1 MMRSSLAAY
10 LQALLAVAAVAF
22 ITSAWL
28 PWLGLASSALL
39 FLLPVLMAS
48 ARGGLGP
55 GLLAALGG
63 AAAYNFFLL
72 EPRFTLRVHHWQNF
86 VSVFVLVAV
95 ALVTSRLAMRLKL
108 REAEA
113 LERARASAEM
123 AALSNLL
130 ATAAPE
136 DALAQGLAF
145 LSERYGD
152 MRLCHEAMMVAGDA
166 AFSSLDLS
174 AAAWAL
180 HNGDRTG
187 HGTEVMA
194 AAEWSF
200 LPLLPKDRFAQDV
213 VALARPADGA
223 LRPAAEL
230 DHLRNLCLLLGQSH
244 DHAQWDSERRE
255 RAMLRETDKLRR
267 TFLASLAHDLRTPL
281 TVLTGRLEL
290 LAAQHGEAQEALAA
304 ARQLQ
309 RMMQDLLG
317 AARIDAGALKP
328 AADSLDLV
336 DVASAACAGLIVP
349 QGMVLE
355 RAIAPDL
362 PFVRGDALLLHHVLT
377 NLLDNGLRHASC
389 HVRLSALAQGDA
401 VMVCV
406 EDDGQGIPEAQR
418 EAVFERF
425 HRLSGRDDGQG
436 SGLGLAIVKGFAD
449 AMAAKVTLDGSPLGG
464 ARFTLALPVATPLAP

>member
-1 MMRSSLAAY
+1 
-10 LQALLAVAAVAF
+10 
-22 ITSAWL
+22 
-28 PWLGLASSALL
+28 
-39 FLLPVLMAS
+39 
-48 ARGGLGP
+48 
-55 GLLAALGG
+55 
-63 AAAYNFFLL
+63 
-72 EPRFTLRVHHWQNF
+72 
-86 VSVFVLVAV
+86 
-95 ALVTSRLAMRLKL
+95 
-108 REAEA
+108 
-113 LERARASAEM
+113 M

-130 ATAAPE
+130 ASAAPE
-136 DALAQGLAF
+136 EALTQGLAF
-145 LSERYGD
+145 LGQRYGD
-152 MRLCHEAMMVAGDA
+152 MRLCGESMMAQGDA

-180 HNGDRTG
+180 HNGDGTG
-187 HGTEVMA
+187 HGTDVMS

-200 LPLLPKDRFAQDV
+200 LPLLPRDRRGQDV
-213 VALARPADGA
+213 VALARPADGGV
-223 LRPAAEL
+223 RPAAEL
-230 DHLRNLCLLLGQSH
+230 AHLRNLCLLLGQSH
-244 DHAQWDSERRE
+244 DRAQWDSERRE
-255 RAMLRETDKLRR
+255 RAMLRETDRLRR

-290 LAAQHGEAQEALAA
+290 LAQNHGEAQEALAA
-304 ARQLQ
+304 AHQLQ

-328 AADSLDLV
+328 AKDSLDLV
-336 DVASAACAGLIVP
+336 DVADAACAGLIVP
-349 QGMVLE
+349 QGMVVE

-377 NLLDNGLRHASC
+377 NLLDNGLRHASS

-425 HRLSGRDDGQG
+425 HRLSGRDDGHG

-449 AMAAKVTLDGSPLGG
+449 AMEIGVTLDASPMGG
-464 ARFTLALPVATPLAP
+464 ARFTLTLPIATPLAP

>member
-1 MMRSSLAAY
+1 MRSTPAAY

-28 PWLGLASSALL
+28 PWLGIASAALL

-55 GLLAALGG
+55 GLVAALGG

-72 EPRFTLRVHHWQNF
+72 EPRFTFRVHHWHNF
-86 VSVFVLVAV
+86 VSVLVLVAV
-95 ALVTSRLAMRLKL
+95 ALVTSRLAMQLRL

-113 LERARASAEM
+113 LERARASDEM

-130 ATAAPE
+130 ASAAPE
-136 DALAQGLAF
+136 EAMAQGLAF
-145 LSERYGD
+145 LGQRYGD
-152 MRLCHEAMMVAGDA
+152 MRLCDENMMAQGDA

-180 HNGDRTG
+180 HNGDGTG

-200 LPLLPKDRFAQDV
+200 LPLLPKDRRGEAV
-213 VALARPADGA
+213 VALGRPADGCVRSA
-223 LRPAAEL
+223 GEL
-230 DHLRNLCLLLGQSH
+230 AHLRNLCLLLGQSH
-244 DHAQWDSERRE
+244 DRAQWDSERRE
-255 RAMLRETDKLRR
+255 REVLLETDRLRR

-290 LAAQHGEAQEALAA
+290 LAAQHGEAQEPLAA

-328 AADSLDLV
+328 AKDSLDLV
-336 DVASAACAGLIVP
+336 DVADAACAGLIVP
-349 QGMVLE
+349 EGLVLE

-362 PFVRGDALLLHHVLT
+362 PFVRGDALLLHHVLA
-377 NLLDNGLRHASC
+377 NLLDNGLRHARK
-389 HVRLSALAQGDA
+389 HVRLSAVAQGEKL
-401 VMVCV
+401 VLCV
-406 EDDGQGIPEAQR
+406 EDDGQGIPEDQR

-425 HRLSGRDDGQG
+425 HRLSGRDDAQG

-449 AMAAKVTLDGSPLGG
+449 AMEAGITLDMSPLGG
-464 ARFTLALPVATPLAP
+464 ASFTLALPIATPLTA